1 MVLLPVASQNVLNVV
16 KLRICITVLC
26 PKISSFISKF
36 CTLILIYIYILSA
49 KHGVLELD
57 RVIDPY
63 DTELPRRDCEQKTL
77 WKTKVLKQLKQFDSN
92 EDIIFLGAK
101 HYYEPINEYF
111 RRTKI
116 APLLGLTPVY
126 QNVKL
131 LEGINSYYD
140 SKKRRLF

>member
-1 MVLLPVASQNVLNVV
+1 MVLLPAVSQNVLNDA
-16 KLRICITVLC
+16 KLRICIIVLC
-26 PKISSFISKF
+26 PKISRFTSKF
-36 CTLILIYIYILSA
+36 CTLILIYILSA
-49 KHGVLELD
+49 KHGLLNLD
-57 RVIDPY
+57 DVIDPY
-63 DTELPRRDCEQKTL
+63 DTELPRKDCEQKTL
-77 WKTKVLKQLKQFDSN
+77 WKTKVLKQLKQFDNN

-101 HYYEPINEYF
+101 HYYEPVDEYF
-111 RRTKI
+111 RGTKI

>member
-1 MVLLPVASQNVLNVV
+1 MN
-16 KLRICITVLC
+16 
-26 PKISSFISKF
+26 
-36 CTLILIYIYILSA
+36 
-49 KHGVLELD
+49 D
-57 RVIDPY
+57 VIDPY
-63 DTELPRRDCEQKTL
+63 DTELPRRDCKQKTL

-92 EDIIFLGAK
+92 EDIIFLGAQ

-111 RRTKI
+111 TGSKI

-131 LEGINSYYD
+131 LEGINSYYG

>member
-1 MVLLPVASQNVLNVV
+1 MVLLLAVSQNVLNDV

-26 PKISSFISKF
+26 LKISSFISKF
-36 CTLILIYIYILSA
+36 CTLTLIYILSA
-49 KHGVLELD
+49 KHGLLNLD
-57 RVIDPY
+57 DVIDPY
-63 DTELPRRDCEQKTL
+63 DTELPRKDCEQKTL

-111 RRTKI
+111 TSSKI

-140 SKKRRLF
+140 GKKRRLF